1 METHMQMKKMI
12 AALAAAGLA
21 SGMATV
27 HAAEG
32 AEGADQAAGKEIV
45 RVEVTGSS
53 LKRINA
59 ETASPVQVI
68 DAKQIENMG
77 ARTLMQVLDNLPAAR
92 PAQQD
97 FRSMFTGSDGGSQAN
112 LRGLGAQGTL
122 VLLNG
127 RRLSFYGA
135 PSGFQTMFVNI
146 DAIPAAAIERMEVLT
161 DGASAVYGSD
171 AVAGVI
177 NVITKKNYKGL
188 EARASNDSSPSV
200 KSYGERQASLIFG
213 TGDLDSDGYNVYG
226 SVNVYQRDRISL
238 ADTYLKRPE
247 YFYVNN
253 PNYISNFR
261 IGTGSEPGTLNPG
274 TFFVFNPL
282 KNNARTQRAV
292 AGCPTMITEASGTR
306 CIWNTL
312 PYSLDTGPTS
322 DRATAYLSGRAKLGG
337 DMEGFA
343 EAVLTHI
350 KLRGENGPRSFNS
363 GTTNN
368 WFSRNTGSRL
378 NTFSIPYLGPNNV
391 YLKGKLD
398 ADMAATMGGA
408 AGMNYLMQDAVGH
421 FGQKNSDD
429 NYRVMAG
436 LRGSMG
442 GLPGG
447 FMSGW
452 DFETALTVAGSHSVL
467 YQTIN
472 VNTKGFEKAFGPFTK
487 DPVTGRTYI
496 SDNPAYQ
503 FGVISEANAALL
515 REAYPTFD
523 IQSWTKLIT
532 WDGKVEGTLFK
543 LGEREVRAA
552 FGANLM
558 RESFETPGNPDAANG
573 LITQQGGS
581 WFDGKRTISSLF
593 GEVVVPVTDTLEVN
607 AAARLDK
614 YPNFSANVAPK
625 LGVQWRARP
634 ELLVRGTYS
643 EGFRAPNLA
652 ESGSGGVFAQ
662 VGGIR
667 DTVRCDE
674 TNAIA
679 RMLMKSVSKTDADL
693 GKALL
698 NSNCS
703 TTVGGLT
710 PPNPQL
716 QPEKAKISTAGI
728 VLQPAK
734 DVSISLDYWFIYRR
748 NEIIRQDFNRLFT
761 HLVEKH
767 GPGLTGTNQAI
778 RSALTDADRANMA
791 AVAAMCGNPAN
802 AAACTGGVPSY
813 SVGNLGGL
821 INAYLNRGRT
831 LVDGFDIDART
842 RFSLGDWGKL
852 GTGIATTIRKREKYH
867 SDDGEGFSGN
877 YVGSYDSPRVRATF
891 NADWSYGNFVTSV
904 FVNYTGKTNWSYGP
918 WDEDNAPGTCK
929 AAGLDMPKEL
939 CDGAPSYT
947 TVNLGLTWK
956 PIKHLDVGLNV
967 KNVLNKRPYYDPNGW
982 EGYNHST
989 NLFGRQLALS
999 ASYKFW

>member
-1 METHMQMKKMI
+1 MQIKTMI

-21 SGMATV
+21 TGLATAAR
-27 HAAEG
+27 AAEG
-32 AEGADQAAGKEIV
+32 ADPAATKDDKLV

-177 NVITKKNYKGL
+177 NVITKKNYRGV
-188 EARASNDSSPSV
+188 EARASSDSSPSV
-200 KSYGERQASLIFG
+200 KSYGERQASLIG
-213 TGDLDSDGYNVYG
+213 GAGDLDSDGYNIYA
-226 SVNVYQRDRISL
+226 SVNVYQRDRIAL
-238 ADTYLKRPE
+238 ADTYLKRPD

-253 PNYISNFR
+253 PNFISNFR
-261 IGTGSEPGTLNPG
+261 IGTGSEPGVLNPG
-274 TFFVFNPL
+274 TFFVFDPL

-292 AGCPTMITEASGTR
+292 AGCANAITEASGTR
-306 CIWNTL
+306 CVWNNL
-312 PYSLDTGPTS
+312 PYAIDTGPTS
-322 DRATAYLSGRAKLGG
+322 DRATAFVSGRVKLGG

-343 EAVLTHI
+343 EAALTHI
-350 KLRGENGPRSFNS
+350 RMRGENGPRSFNS

-368 WFSRNTGSRL
+368 WFSRNTGTRL
-378 NTFSIPYLGPNNV
+378 NTFSYPYLGPNNV

-398 ADMAATMGGA
+398 ADMAGIMGGA
-408 AGMNYLMQDAVGH
+408 AGLNYLMQDAVGH
-421 FGQKNSDD
+421 FGQKNTDD

-436 LRGSMG
+436 VRGSLDSG
-442 GLPGG
+442 WLK
-447 FMSGW
+447 GW
-452 DFETALTVAGSHSVL
+452 DFESALAVAGSHSVL

-472 VNTKGFEKAFGPFTK
+472 VNTRGFEKAFGPVTK

-496 SDNPAYQ
+496 ADNPAYK
-503 FGVISEANAALL
+503 FGVISDANAALL

-532 WDGKVEGTLFK
+532 WDGKIEGTLFE
-543 LGEREVRAA
+543 LGGREVRAA

-558 RESFETPGNPDAANG
+558 RESFDTPGNADAANG

-581 WFDGKRTISSLF
+581 WFDGKRTIASLF
-593 GEVVVPVTDTLEVN
+593 GEVVVPISDTLEVN

-614 YPNFSANVAPK
+614 YPHFSANVAPK
-625 LGVQWRARP
+625 IGVQWRARP
-634 ELLVRGTYS
+634 ELMVRGTYS

-679 RMLMKSVSKTDADL
+679 RLLMKSASKTDADL
-693 GKALL
+693 GKGLL

-710 PPNPQL
+710 PPNPLL

-728 VLQPAK
+728 VLQPAR
-734 DVSISLDYWFIYRR
+734 DVSVSLDYWFVYRR
-748 NEIIRQDFNRLFT
+748 NEIVRQDFNQLFT
-761 HLVEKH
+761 QLVEKY
-767 GPGLTGTNQAI
+767 GPGLAGTSQAI
-778 RSALTDADRANMA
+778 RSELTDADRANMA
-791 AVAAMCGNPAN
+791 AVAAMCANPAN
-802 AAACTGGVPSY
+802 AAACAGGVPKY

-821 INAYLNRGRT
+821 INSYSNRGRT
-831 LVDGFDIDART
+831 LIDGFDIDART
-842 RFSLGDWGKL
+842 RFSLGGWGKL
-852 GTGIATTIRKREKYH
+852 ATGIAATIRKRETYN

-877 YVGSYDSPRVRATF
+877 YVGYYDSPRVRATF
-891 NADWSYGNFVTSV
+891 NADWSYADFVTSV
-904 FVNYTGKTNWSYGP
+904 FVNHSGGTKWGYGP
-918 WDEDNAPGTCK
+918 WDTDNAPGTCK
-929 AAGLDMPKEL
+929 AAGVEMPKQS

-947 TVNLGLTWK
+947 TVNLGVTWK
-956 PIKHLDVGLNV
+956 PVRNLDLGLNV

-982 EGYNHST
+982 EGYNHSQ
-989 NLFGRQLALS
+989 NLFGRQIALS
-999 ASYKFW
+999 ASYQFR